1 MDDRDLVE
9 RAQIRRLVQE
19 TRDTYALE
27 AKTANFLKREKF
39 QGLVDVL
46 DWLLAKID
54 ERPAG
59 LAL

>member
-1 MDDRDLVE
+1 MVE

-27 AKTANFLKREKF
+27 AKTTNFLKREKF